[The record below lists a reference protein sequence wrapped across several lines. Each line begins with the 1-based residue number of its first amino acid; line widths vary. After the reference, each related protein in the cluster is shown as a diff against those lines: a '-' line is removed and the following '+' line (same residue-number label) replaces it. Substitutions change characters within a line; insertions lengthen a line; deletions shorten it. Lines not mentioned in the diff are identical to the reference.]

1 MDDRFMKIKPTV
13 GMFADDNVG
22 WTAGAL
28 YLRGIAQT
36 MRQLPEPDRPNL
48 PLLISR
54 NRNKRKGNALDRT
67 FDKII
72 LFDRHP
78 KNPWQALKA
87 AVSQTVDGFRKPVS
101 LAEVVLQNPISCL
114 LPCQSSLGQSFPV
127 PWIGWIPDFQHTRCP
142 EYFSEREIRVRN
154 TRFQTL
160 IDDAT
165 LTLVSSH
172 DAKNDLLTSFHADPE
187 KICVYSFS
195 THIEPEWLLPD
206 PAEFTKQLKLPEK
219 YLMFPSQ
226 FWKHKN
232 HLNLFM
238 AIKQLKRQYSDIALV
253 LTGNESDFRHP
264 KYAGRIKSE
273 LTSPEL
279 RDHVFWLGLLAR
291 HEQIQVMRRAAAI
304 IQPSYFEGWSMLV
317 EDCRALGKQ
326 IIVSDIPVHREQS
339 PTDATFFNPADI
351 QHLSSVIADRWPEL
365 RPGPDRLKEMSAQQ
379 QLAKRHAAN
388 ATWLKEIIDRAI
400 LMSGPA

>member
-1 MDDRFMKIKPTV
+1 MDNRFMKIKPAV

-28 YLRGIAQT
+28 YLRGIAKT
-36 MRQLPEPDRPNL
+36 VGQLPEPDRPNL

-54 NRNKRKGNALDRT
+54 KANRQKGNAPDRT

-72 LFDRHP
+72 LFDRQP
-78 KNPWQALKA
+78 KNRWKALMA
-87 AVSQTVDGFRKPVS
+87 AVSRTVDGFRKPVS
-101 LAEVVLQNPISCL
+101 LADVVLQNQISCL

-127 PWIGWIPDFQHTRCP
+127 PWVGWIPDFQHTRCP
-142 EYFSEREIRVRN
+142 EYFSEQEIRVRN

-165 LTLVSSH
+165 LTVVSSQ
-172 DAKNDLLTSFHADPE
+172 DAKNDLLTSFRADPE

-195 THIEPEWLLPD
+195 THMEPEWLLPD
-206 PAEFTKQLKLPEK
+206 PAQFTKQLKLPEK
-219 YLMFPSQ
+219 YVMFPSQ

-232 HLNLFM
+232 HLNLLM
-238 AIKQLKRQYSDIALV
+238 AIKQVKRQHSDIALV

-264 KYAGRIKSE
+264 EYAGQIKAE

-326 IIVSDIPVHREQS
+326 IILSDIPVHREQS
-339 PTDATFFNPADI
+339 PTDATFFNPTDI
-351 QHLSSVIADRWPEL
+351 QQLANILLYRWPQL
-365 RPGPDRLKEMSAQQ
+365 SPGPDRLKEKSAQHL
-379 QLAKRHAAN
+379 LAYRHTAN
-388 ATWLKEIIDRAI
+388 AARLKEIIDKAI
-400 LMSGPA
+400 Q

>member
-1 MDDRFMKIKPTV
+1 MNIKPAV

-36 MRQLPEPDRPNL
+36 VGRLPEPDRPNL
-48 PLLISR
+48 QLLISR
-54 NRNKRKGNALDRT
+54 KANRQKGTGLDRT
-67 FDKII
+67 FDNII
-72 LFDRHP
+72 LFDRQP
-78 KNPWQALKA
+78 KNRWKALIASLSQA
-87 AVSQTVDGFRKPVS
+87 VDGFRKPVF
-101 LAEVVLQNPISCL
+101 LADVVLQNQIRCL

-165 LTLVSSH
+165 LTVVSSQ
-172 DAKNDLLTSFHADPE
+172 DARNDLLNSFHTDPE

-195 THIEPEWLLPD
+195 THLDPEWLLPD
-206 PAEFTKQLKLPEK
+206 PAQFIKPLNLPDK
-219 YLMFPSQ
+219 YVMFPSQ

-238 AIKQLKRQYSDIALV
+238 AIKQVKRQHPDFALV
-253 LTGNESDFRHP
+253 LTGNENDFRHP
-264 KYAGRIKSE
+264 KYAKQMRAE
-273 LTSPEL
+273 LNSPEL
-279 RDHVFWLGLLAR
+279 RDHVFWLGLLDR
-291 HEQIQVMRRAAAI
+291 FEQIQVMRRAAAI

-326 IIVSDIPVHREQS
+326 IILSDIPVHREQA
-339 PTDATFFNPADI
+339 PPDATFFNPNDI
-351 QHLSSVIADRWPEL
+351 EQLSSILADRWPQL
-365 RPGPDRLKEMSAQQ
+365 RPGPDRIKENSAQHL
-379 QLAKRHAAN
+379 LAERHIDNAAS
-388 ATWLKEIIDRAI
+388 LKKIIDRAI
-400 LMSGPA
+400 HQKVPGRK